1 MEPIDPPTSRHRS
14 TAGSA
19 GHAAAVA
26 ALLDAPYTPGDQTI
40 TAQLASI
47 TVLVDVRRDPFQ
59 FAVPAA
65 QAAEFAELLAT
76 NRPSDPPSPPAAE
89 PAAADPAAEEQ
100 EWEALGRAAF
110 DSGVLHPSPLSNP
123 DVAQRI
129 LAADPDDV
137 HKLVAF
143 YGQGWN
149 NASEDRGRA
158 QMPYSIVA
166 PNQPPPPSTP
176 AYFVWDSAHNEVGA
190 VLPDGTDAKPGYK
203 IRTASGRER
212 AVHRL
217 WIEQQPPATA
227 EQRAALHIQ
236 MTAIGYRLEV
246 VKSLSF

>member
-1 MEPIDPPTSRHRS
+1 METIDPPTSRHRS

-26 ALLDAPYTPGDQTI
+26 GLLGASYTPGDQTI
-40 TAQLASI
+40 TVQLGSI
-47 TVLVDVRRDPFQ
+47 TVLIDVRRDLFQ

-76 NRPSDPPSPPAAE
+76 DRPSDLPSLPP
-89 PAAADPAAEEQ
+89 AADPAAVSAAEEL
-100 EWEALGRAAF
+100 EWVALGRAAF

-123 DVAQRI
+123 AVAQRI
-129 LAADPDDV
+129 LAASPDDV

-143 YGQGWN
+143 YGRGWN

-158 QMPYSIVA
+158 QMPYSVVA
-166 PNQPPPPSTP
+166 PNQPPPPFTP
-176 AYFVWDSAHNEVGA
+176 AYFVWDSARNEVCA
-190 VLPDGTDAKPGYK
+190 VLPDHTDARPGYK

-227 EQRAALHIQ
+227 EQATPLYIQ
-236 MTAIGYRLEV
+236 MTAIGYRLDI